1 MPTYT
6 AKCEVCGHEQDY
18 IARVQDRENTPI
30 CQVCE
35 GDMYKIVT
43 ATMVTA
49 MGIADNYQVV
59 SPIDGKTLYGRSQ
72 YYAHMK
78 EHNVVPMSEMQGQAE
93 HAQKQIAADEA
104 KQRKQSIERTV
115 NTMTKK

>member
-1 MPTYT
+1 M
-6 AKCEVCGHEQDY
+6 H
-18 IARVQDRENTPI
+18 
-30 CQVCE
+30 
-35 GDMYKIVT
+35 KIMT

-72 YYAHMK
+72 YYSHMK

-93 HAQKQIAADEA
+93 HAQKQIAAKEA
-104 KQRKQSIERTV
+104 KQRKETIERTV
-115 NTMTKK
+115 NTMTKN